1 MAEDQTRESRL
12 PPGARR
18 DSGIFMA
25 LLAATVLLYMM
36 SIPIAFGVIATG
48 PAAAVF
54 GLRALYRSRS
64 TPQVATFRWAMIA
77 GVLVCGFA
85 AFMGLVLIMF
95 REPVQDLQECMSRAI
110 TQSAESACQRDYQE
124 GVDTVVEDTLGR
136 VGLTRP

>member
-25 LLAATVLLYMM
+25 LLAATVLLYMA

-48 PAAAVF
+48 PAAAIF

-64 TPQVATFRWAMIA
+64 TPEVVTFRWAMIA
-77 GVLVCGFA
+77 GVLLCGFA
-85 AFMGLVLIMF
+85 AFMGLALVLF
-95 REPVQDLQECMSRAI
+95 REPVQERQDCMARAI
-110 TQSAESACQRDYQE
+110 TQAAESACQREYEE
-124 GVDTVVEDTLGR
+124 GVERIVQDTFDRAGV
-136 VGLTRP
+136 TRP